1 MKLKLKGISKVVIT
15 EEKVIFQIVTDTGS
29 LMTVSIENNQ
39 QVDAYV
45 NSFITNLL
53 SYVEKTEL

>member
-39 QVDAYV
+39 QIDAYV
-45 NSFITNLL
+45 NSFISNLL
-53 SYVEKTEL
+53 SYLEKTEL